1 MPKPLIADMPFQL
14 DLDSGYTLRVTA
26 VDPTTGVQVSGVNV
40 SKVIIMAANL
50 GDPGTVGDLEH
61 GDWVLVPGPE

>member
-1 MPKPLIADMPFQL
+1 MPQPLIADLPQLL
-14 DLDSGYTLRVTA
+14 DLDSGYTLRITA
-26 VDPTTGVQVSGVNV
+26 LDAATGNQVAGVQV

-50 GDPGTVGDLEH
+50 GDPGTAGDLEH